1 MSKLKETIQA
11 IGLEVPDPEM
21 LGQIR
26 AYCTELWKLNEHINL
41 TRHLTYEKFVSRD
54 LVDTIEVAKLIPEGA
69 NVLDVGT
76 GGGVPGVVLQI
87 LRPDLEV
94 TLSESVGKKAQALQ
108 EICNSIGL
116 GLEIYNCRAE
126 ELLSDF
132 RFDYTV
138 ARAVGPLSKICTW
151 FAEVWPSVGRLL
163 AIKGPKWVEEKDAAA
178 EKGLLEKVDLRMVAE
193 YPTPG
198 TEWKSVILQLKA
210 SR

>member
-1 MSKLKETIQA
+1 M
-11 IGLEVPDPEM
+11 
-21 LGQIR
+21 
-26 AYCTELWKLNEHINL
+26 
-41 TRHLTYEKFVSRD
+41 
-54 LVDTIEVAKLIPEGA
+54 
-69 NVLDVGT
+69 
-76 GGGVPGVVLQI
+76 PGIVLQI
-87 LRPDLEV
+87 IRPDLEV
-94 TLSESVGKKAQALQ
+94 TLSESVGKKAQALE
-108 EICNSIGL
+108 EICNTIGL

-163 AIKGPKWVEEKDAAA
+163 AIKGPKWVEEKDLAA
-178 EKGLLEKVDLRMVAE
+178 EKGLLEKVDLRLVAE

-198 TEWKSVILQLKA
+198 TEWNSVILQLKA